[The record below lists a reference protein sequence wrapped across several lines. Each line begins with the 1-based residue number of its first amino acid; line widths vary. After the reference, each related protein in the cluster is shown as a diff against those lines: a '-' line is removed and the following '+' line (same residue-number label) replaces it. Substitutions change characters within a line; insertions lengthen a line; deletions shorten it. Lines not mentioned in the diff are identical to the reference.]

1 MPRALRAR
9 VLAYL
14 RAHHVMT
21 LATHGRAGPWA
32 AAVFYASEGFKL
44 YFLSSPASRH
54 CRELAARPAAAAT
67 IQEDYADWP
76 QIKGVQLEG
85 AVREL
90 RGAQAE
96 HARRLYGEKFPVIR
110 RLAGAPAA
118 IAAAMNKVRWYELTP
133 ARLYFVD
140 NAAGFGHRDEV
151 ALGERPRVSPRS
163 RARPLRKA

>member
-1 MPRALRAR
+1 MPQALRAR

-21 LATHGRAGPWA
+21 LATQDRTGPWA
-32 AAVFYASEGFKL
+32 AAVFYASAGFKL

-54 CRELAARPAAAAT
+54 CRNLAASPAAAAT

-76 QIKGVQLEG
+76 QVKGVQLEG

-90 RGAQAE
+90 RGARCE
-96 HARRLYGEKFPVIR
+96 RARRLYAAKFPVVR

-118 IAAAMNKVRWYELTP
+118 IAAAMDKVRWYELQA

-140 NAAGFGHRDEV
+140 NSAGFGHRDEIRIGP
-151 ALGERPRVSPRS
+151 ARESEAAWPSGGRP
-163 RARPLRKA
+163 